1 MKTMFK
7 ASLLFVCV
15 LLLAGCSADELTDG
29 KDKLPPDLEGMT
41 LFEAKA
47 APSTRTAVMSWG
59 DPPNGLLR
67 LGWEMGD
74 KIWIQKTPGSA
85 EWIKNSSS
93 RAFSWTEYQSGD
105 WPRNDA
111 VFVFPGRLTEDSY
124 RVRYTGYT
132 TMGGFYDSKAYD
144 KVTIPSKQ
152 RLPWAYKGD
161 YTKPFAIGENGDC
174 GVAIA
179 RKNQYGRYVFQLEH
193 KAAYIGI
200 APHSSNYTL
209 TSEKDHGIYLKSIKV
224 TADNAICGTFNFN
237 DDGID
242 LSSRPAATDAN
253 KTITVEGC
261 SIPGKEEEE
270 HHTNTTLSVMVIAPG
285 TYGTFKVEYV
295 IVKKDDEENEVT
307 ITREYKNVTFTAG
320 KVKWMHP
327 DFRTEK
333 YSRRDGHA
341 KWRDSKVKEC
351 PNINEIRWYIEKGD
365 PHWSKFFYWDTYR
378 ERICSYDGIW
388 VKKLSVI
395 AKENGKTVEELKAM
409 APDGTNYINTRI
421 NGFKQITGIPTGI
434 PADTKDYFFI
444 PALGDDPLGW
454 VNKKEGF
461 FWSSSESYD
470 PYNIKAAYVLH
481 FKEGMVEVM
490 GEKKSKHLYLWEGL

>member
-1 MKTMFK
+1 MFK
-7 ASLLFVCV
+7 ASLLFACV
-15 LLLAGCSADELTDG
+15 LLLAGCSADELADG

-47 APSTRTAVMSWG
+47 DPSTRTAVMSWG
-59 DPPNGLLR
+59 VPPNGLLR
-67 LGWEMGD
+67 LGWEMFD
-74 KIWIQKTPGSA
+74 HIWIQKAPGSA
-85 EWIKNSSS
+85 EWIKNGSS

-111 VFVFPGRLTEDSY
+111 VFVFPGRLTEDTY
-124 RVRYTGYT
+124 RVRYTGNT
-132 TMGGFYDSKAYD
+132 TTTGFYESRAYD

-152 RLPWAYKGD
+152 KLPWAYKGD

-200 APHSSNYTL
+200 APYSSDNTMA
-209 TSEKDHGIYLKSIKV
+209 SEENPKIYLESIKV
-224 TADNAICGTFNFN
+224 TADKAICGTFNFN

-261 SIPGKEEEE
+261 GIPRTDDNSVHIYEK
-270 HHTNTTLSVMVIAPG
+270 NFLSVMVIAPG

-295 IVKKDDEENEVT
+295 LGKAGEPENKVT

-320 KVKWMHP
+320 KVKWMKP
-327 DFRTEK
+327 DFTAEK
-333 YSRRDGHA
+333 YSRIDGYKAWHD
-341 KWRDSKVKEC
+341 RKVKEC

-378 ERICSYDGIW
+378 GYNYSYDGIW

-395 AKENGKTVEELKAM
+395 AKENGKTVEELKSM
-409 APDGTNYINTRI
+409 APDGTNYVDKYNEG
-421 NGFKQITGIPTGI
+421 NKQITGVPTGI
-434 PADTKDYFFI
+434 PANTKDYFFI
-444 PALGDDPLGW
+444 PALGRHDVSKYDG
-454 VNKKEGF
+454 KEGF
-461 FWSSSESYD
+461 FWSSSESYYD
-470 PYNIKAAYVLH
+470 EAYVLH

-490 GEKKSKHLYLWEGL
+490 GEKKSNHFYLWKDL

>member
-7 ASLLFVCV
+7 ASLLFVCI
-15 LLLAGCSADELTDG
+15 LLLVGCSADELTDG

-47 APSTRTAVMSWG
+47 DPSTRTAVMSWG
-59 DPPNGLLR
+59 VPPNGLLR
-67 LGWEMGD
+67 LGWEMFD
-74 KIWIQKTPGSA
+74 HIWIQKAPGSA
-85 EWIKNSSS
+85 EWIKNGSS

-111 VFVFPGRLTEDSY
+111 VFVFPGRLTEESY

-132 TMGGFYDSKAYD
+132 TTTGVYESKAYD

-295 IVKKDDEENEVT
+295 IVKKDDEEKEVT

-333 YSRRDGHA
+333 YSRIDGHEE
-341 KWRDSKVKEC
+341 WYDRKVKEC

-378 ERICSYDGIW
+378 GYNYSYDGIW

-409 APDGTNYINTRI
+409 APDGTNYVDKRNEG
-421 NGFKQITGIPTGI
+421 NKQINGIPTDM
-434 PADTKDYFFI
+434 PANVKDYFFI
-444 PALGDDPLGW
+444 PALGNRYVDKYDG
-454 VNKKEGF
+454 KEGF
-461 FWSSSESYD
+461 FWSSSDLY
-470 PYNIKAAYVLH
+470 YGKAYVLH

-490 GEKKSKHLYLWEGL
+490 KENKSKRLYLWEGF

>member
-7 ASLLFVCV
+7 ASLLFVCI
-15 LLLAGCSADELTDG
+15 LLLVGCSADELTDG

-47 APSTRTAVMSWG
+47 APSTRTAVVRWQSYL
-59 DPPNGLLR
+59 DKNETLI

-74 KIWIQKTPGSA
+74 GIWIQKAPGSA
-85 EWIKNSSS
+85 EWIKSTTS
-93 RAFSWTEYQSGD
+93 RSFYWTEYRSK
-105 WPRNDA
+105 WPNIEA
-111 VFVFPGRLTEDSY
+111 IFCYPGRLTEDSY
-124 RVRYTGYT
+124 RVRYTGYGNSMT
-132 TMGGFYDSKAYD
+132 YD

-152 RLPWAYKGD
+152 KLRLAYQGD
-161 YTKPFAIGENGDC
+161 NHDFTNPFAIGENGDC

-179 RKNQYGRYVFQLEH
+179 RKPRQDSKWYEFQLEH

-200 APHSSNYTL
+200 APYSSDNTMA
-209 TSEKDHGIYLKSIKV
+209 SEENSKIYLESIKV
-224 TADNAICGTFNFN
+224 TADKAICGTFNFN

-261 SIPGKEEEE
+261 GIPRTDDNSVHIYEK
-270 HHTNTTLSVMVIAPG
+270 NFLSVMVIAPG

-295 IVKKDDEENEVT
+295 LGKAGEPENKVT
-307 ITREYKNVTFTAG
+307 ITKEYKNVTFTAG
-320 KVKWMHP
+320 KVKWMKP
-327 DFRTEK
+327 DFRAEK
-333 YSRRDGHA
+333 YSQREDHA

-365 PHWSKFFYWDTYR
+365 PHWSKFFYCDTYR
-378 ERICSYDGIW
+378 EHIYFYDGIW

-395 AKENGKTVEELKAM
+395 AKENGKTVEDLKAM
-409 APDGTNYINTRI
+409 APDGTNYINTRN
-421 NGFKQITGIPTGI
+421 NGDKQINGIPTGI

-444 PALGDDPLGW
+444 PALGRHDVSKYDG
-454 VNKKEGF
+454 KEGF
-461 FWSSSESYD
+461 FWSSSESYYD
-470 PYNIKAAYVLH
+470 EAYVLH

-490 GEKKSKHLYLWEGL
+490 GEKKSNHFYLWKGL

>member
-7 ASLLFVCV
+7 VSLLFACV
-15 LLLAGCSADELTDG
+15 LLLAGCSADELADG

-47 APSTRTAVMSWG
+47 DPSTRTAVMSWG
-59 DPPNGLLR
+59 VPPNGLLR
-67 LGWEMGD
+67 LGWEMFD
-74 KIWIQKTPGSA
+74 HIWIQKAPGSA
-85 EWIKNSSS
+85 EWIKNGSS

-111 VFVFPGRLTEDSY
+111 VFVFPGRLTEESY

-132 TMGGFYDSKAYD
+132 TTTGVYESKAYD

-179 RKNQYGRYVFQLEH
+179 RKNQYGRYEFQLEH

-200 APHSSNYTL
+200 APYSSNNTL
-209 TSEKDHGIYLKSIKV
+209 TGEKYHDIYFKSIKV
-224 TADNAICGTFNFN
+224 TADDAICGTFNFN
-237 DDGID
+237 DNGID
-242 LSSRPAATDAN
+242 LTSRPAAADAN
-253 KTITVEGC
+253 KTISVRGC
-261 SIPGKEEEE
+261 DIPGKEDEE
-270 HHTNTTLSVMVIAPG
+270 HLNNTFLSVIVIAPG

-295 IVKKDDEENEVT
+295 IGKKDDEESEVT

-327 DFRTEK
+327 DFRAEK
-333 YSRRDGHA
+333 YSRAHGYKAWHDR
-341 KWRDSKVKEC
+341 KVKEC

-378 ERICSYDGIW
+378 EHNYSYDGIW

-395 AKENGKTVEELKAM
+395 AKENGKTVEELKSM
-409 APDGTNYINTRI
+409 APDGTNYVDKHNEG
-421 NGFKQITGIPTGI
+421 NKQITGVPTGI
-434 PADTKDYFFI
+434 PANTKDYFFI
-444 PALGDDPLGW
+444 PALGRHDFSKYEG
-454 VNKKEGF
+454 KEGF
-461 FWSSSESYD
+461 FWSSSDSYD
-470 PYNIKAAYVLH
+470 SKAYVLH

-490 GEKKSKHLYLWEGL
+490 KEKESKRLYLWEGF

>member
-1 MKTMFK
+1 MKTMFRV
-7 ASLLFVCV
+7 SLLFVCV
-15 LLLAGCSADELTDG
+15 LLLAGCSADELTDS

-47 APSTRTAVMSWG
+47 APSTRTAVMAWG
-59 DPPNGLLR
+59 VPPNGLLR
-67 LGWEMGD
+67 LGWEMFD
-74 KIWIQKTPGSA
+74 HIWIQKTPGSA

-111 VFVFPGRLTEDSY
+111 VFVFPGRLTEESY

-132 TMGGFYDSKAYD
+132 TTTGVYESKAYD
-144 KVTIPSKQ
+144 KVAIPSKQ

-333 YSRRDGHA
+333 YSRTHGYKAWHDR
-341 KWRDSKVKEC
+341 KVKEC

-378 ERICSYDGIW
+378 EHNYSYDGIW

-395 AKENGKTVEELKAM
+395 AKENGKTVEELKSM
-409 APDGTNYINTRI
+409 APDGTNYVDKHNEG
-421 NGFKQITGIPTGI
+421 NKQITGVPTGI
-434 PADTKDYFFI
+434 PANTKDYFFI
-444 PALGDDPLGW
+444 PALGRHDFSKYDG
-454 VNKKEGF
+454 KEGF
-461 FWSSSESYD
+461 FWSSSDSYD
-470 PYNIKAAYVLH
+470 SKAYVLH

-490 GEKKSKHLYLWEGL
+490 KEKESKRLYLWEGL

>member
-7 ASLLFVCV
+7 ASLLFACV

-47 APSTRTAVMSWG
+47 APSTRTAVMNWG
-59 DPPNGLLR
+59 FPPNGSLR

-74 KIWIQKTPGSA
+74 KIWIQKAPGSA
-85 EWIKNSSS
+85 EWIKNTSS
-93 RAFSWTEYQSGD
+93 RGVPWTEYQSTH
-105 WPRNDA
+105 WPRESA
-111 VFVFPGRLTEDSY
+111 VFSFKDRLTEESY

-132 TMGGFYDSKAYD
+132 TTGVYESKSYD
-144 KVTIPSKQ
+144 KVTISSKQ
-152 RLPWAYKGD
+152 ENPWVHKGG
-161 YTKPFAIGENGDC
+161 YPYPFAIGENGDC

-179 RKNQYGRYVFQLEH
+179 RKNQYGRYEFQLEH

-200 APHSSNYTL
+200 APYSSNNTL
-209 TSEKDHGIYLKSIKV
+209 TSEKDHKIFLKSIKV
-224 TADNAICGTFNFN
+224 TADDAICGTFNFN
-237 DDGID
+237 DNGID

-253 KTITVEGC
+253 KTISVRGC
-261 SIPGKEEEE
+261 NIPGKEDEGNI
-270 HHTNTTLSVMVIAPG
+270 TNAFLSVIVIAPG

-295 IVKKDDEENEVT
+295 IYKAGEPENEVT

-333 YSRRDGHA
+333 YSRTHGYKAWHDR
-341 KWRDSKVKEC
+341 KVKEC

-378 ERICSYDGIW
+378 GYNYSYDGIW

-395 AKENGKTVEELKAM
+395 AKENGKTVEELKSM
-409 APDGTNYINTRI
+409 APDGTNYVDKHNEG
-421 NGFKQITGIPTGI
+421 NKQITGVPTGI
-434 PADTKDYFFI
+434 PANTKDYFFI
-444 PALGDDPLGW
+444 PALGRHDFSKYDG
-454 VNKKEGF
+454 KEGF
-461 FWSSSESYD
+461 FWSSSDSYD
-470 PYNIKAAYVLH
+470 SKAYVLH

-490 GEKKSKHLYLWEGL
+490 KEKESKRLYLWEGF